1 VQNPSTGDQTGALK
15 KVFQH
20 MLILCN
26 FKCVAIFGKNRRSFR
41 FLDQKSANPFSPTV
55 MSDAAY
61 TGTWAEFSAN

>member
-1 VQNPSTGDQTGALK
+1 
-15 KVFQH
+15 

-26 FKCVAIFGKNRRSFR
+26 FKYVAIFGKNRRSFR

-61 TGTWAEFSAN
+61 TGTWAEFSATKMRPD